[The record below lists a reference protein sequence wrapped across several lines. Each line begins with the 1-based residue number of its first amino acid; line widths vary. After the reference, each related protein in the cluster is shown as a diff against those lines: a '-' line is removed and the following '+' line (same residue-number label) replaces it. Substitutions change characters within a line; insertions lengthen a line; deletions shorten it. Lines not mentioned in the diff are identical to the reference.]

1 MDHYMRIQAAINY
14 VEQHL
19 TEELP
24 ITEIAA
30 QAHFSAFH
38 FQRLFQAIC
47 GIGVQEYVRKRR
59 LSEAAILLKETGMNI
74 LDIAITYQYQSQEAF
89 TRAFEKHFGMTPGKF
104 RKSDPPLVYQTKMDF
119 LTFRLKNKGEMKLNK
134 PTIMMLDEILLM
146 GRSHKTS
153 LHDEKYYEEIPGFY
167 QAFGLNQDFMR
178 IPDKAAPDM
187 SYGISCDFENDGS
200 FSFIVGEA
208 VNSFAEA
215 IPEGFV
221 TMTLPAGKYAE
232 FKVDGPVDQVQNTR
246 RYIYGTWLP
255 SSNYER
261 REGPDFEVTDVCNS
275 RYPDQMKM
283 SIYIPL
289 KS

>member
-47 GIGVQEYVRKRR
+47 GFGVQEYVRKRR
-59 LSEAAILLKETGMNI
+59 LSEAAVLLKESSKNI
-74 LDIAITYQYQSQEAF
+74 LDIAVLYQYQSQEAF
-89 TRAFEKHFGMTPGKF
+89 TRAFEKQFGMTPGKF
-104 RKSDPPLVYQTKMDF
+104 RKSDVPLVYQTKMDF
-119 LTFRLKNKGEMKLNK
+119 LTFRLKDKGEMKVNK
-134 PTIMMLDEILLM
+134 PTIMMLDEILIM
-146 GRSHKTS
+146 GRSFRTS
-153 LHDEKYYEEIPGFY
+153 LQDEIYFEEIPGFY
-167 QAFGLNQDFMR
+167 HEFGRNQDFMR

-187 SYGISCDFENDGS
+187 SYGISCDFDDDGS
-200 FSFIVGEA
+200 FSFVVGEA
-208 VNSFAEA
+208 VNKISDQV
-215 IPEGFV
+215 PEGFV

-232 FKVDGPVDQVQNTR
+232 FKVHGPVDQSQNIR

>member
-1 MDHYMRIQAAINY
+1 MDHYVRIQQAINF
-14 VEQHL
+14 VDEHL

-38 FQRLFQAIC
+38 FQRLFQAIS
-47 GIGVQEYVRKRR
+47 GFGVQEYVRKRR
-59 LSEAAILLKETGMNI
+59 LSEAAVLLKETSRNV
-74 LDIAITYQYQSQEAF
+74 LDIAVLYQYQSQEAF

-104 RKSDPPLVYQTKMDF
+104 RKSDIQPVLQPRMDF
-119 LTFRLKNKGEMKLNK
+119 LKIRHLIKGEIYVNK
-134 PTIMMLDEILLM
+134 PSIVMLDDILIV
-146 GRSHKTS
+146 GRSHQTS
-153 LHDEKYYEEIPGFY
+153 LHEEKYFAEIPGFY
-167 QAFGLNQDFMR
+167 QAFGSNQDYLR
-178 IPDKAAPDM
+178 IPNKAAPDM
-187 SYGISCDFENDGS
+187 SYGISCDFADDGS
-200 FSFIVGEA
+200 FSFVVGEA
-208 VNSFAEA
+208 VQHFPEV

-232 FKVDGPVDQVQNTR
+232 FKVNSFADQVQNIR

-261 REGPDFEVTDVCNS
+261 REGPDFEVTDVVNS

-283 SIYIPL
+283 SIFIPL
-289 KS
+289 L